1 MFYLIVRI
9 ACIGIGIGTFYFFA
23 DFFNRAFAPAQSL
36 MLVNRAGFMIAG
48 ALLGILITPYTHN
61 YLLILHKQTLRT
73 LRKSTPQVLA
83 TGFLGLTV
91 GLIFANL
98 VALPIHLFLPA
109 YKIFGFLLAFSGCV
123 IFGYLGVLIFGNL
136 TIFGSSAGGEIFKD
150 RLSAHPKVL
159 DSSVLI
165 DGRILELCQDG
176 FVEGKLHIPSI
187 VLEEIQLMADN
198 ADEIRRKKGRRGLD
212 VVKNLR
218 EDEKMQVEIVDVEME
233 GAKGNSTDMKIMDY
247 ARIIGGVLVTNDFNL
262 ARVTEVR
269 DIPVWNLNTL
279 ATSLRITLLPGEKIE
294 VNVVKYGKEVGQ
306 GIAYLDDGT
315 MIVVESGDAFIG
327 ETVVVEIKSMLQT
340 VAGRL
345 IFARIADE
353 EREKTGK

>member
-9 ACIGIGIGTFYFFA
+9 LCTGAGIAGFYYFA
-23 DFFNRAFAPAQSL
+23 DFFNRAVSPGQSL

-48 ALLGILITPYTHN
+48 ALLGILGSPYIHN
-61 YLLILHKQTLRT
+61 YLLHLHTQILRT
-73 LRKSTPQVLA
+73 TRKFTPQVLA

-98 VALPIHLFLPA
+98 AALPIHLFLPEFQV
-109 YKIFGFLLAFSGCV
+109 FGFILALSGCV
-123 IFGYLGVLIFGNL
+123 IFGYLGVLIFGSL
-136 TIFGSSAGGEIFKD
+136 TLFTSLSGGDVYKD
-150 RLSAHPKVL
+150 RVSALPKVL

-165 DGRILELCQDG
+165 DGRVLELCQSR
-176 FVEGKLHIPSI
+176 FIEGKLYIPTI
-187 VLEEIQLMADN
+187 VLEEIQQMADDS
-198 ADEIRRKKGRRGLD
+198 DEIRRKKGRRGLD
-212 VVKNLR
+212 VVKQLR
-218 EDEKMQVEIVDVEME
+218 DDPKTQAAIVDVETE
-233 GAKGNSTDMKIMDY
+233 GAKGNSTDVKIMDY
-247 ARIIGGVLVTNDFNL
+247 ARLIGGILVTNDYNL
-262 ARVTEVR
+262 ARVAELR
-269 DIPVWNLNTL
+269 DVPVWNLNAL
-279 ATSLRITLLPGEKIE
+279 AASLRMTLLPGEKIE

-345 IFARIADE
+345 IFARISGE
-353 EREKTGK
+353 EREKT